1 MYDILTLEPDDKVV
15 MVAVNS
21 IIKGGGFVPK
31 PPGNYQ
37 FWARNAMKKKGDGGS
52 TSDTAVIVGHANANS
67 ISDCKNW
74 SQFQENF
81 TEVDWGKKT
90 KVYLVA
96 CSTNG
101 EGNKFVYGN
110 IATEIKSNLPNAIV
124 WASTSPVYAD
134 DQSGDWHL
142 LSSVSKS
149 FAVTMTKQ
157 EVFNQLK
164 AGINCEQASGYSI
177 STLKELLS
185 DLQPVNYKWLTYSR
199 DGQSWSAEIK
209 GNSWGTKLAPM
220 EQDIAWPTIVEK
232 FSQAIQ
238 AAEGAYLLINP
249 YTPEAVEG
257 LILRV
262 SDAIAAAA
270 KIPYMLKD
278 LMPMYGVSSP
288 STGFSSGE
296 TWTKKDLSFLVEAIE
311 SKGFSQ
317 TGRSKDF
324 NADQVGG
331 AMSIPE
337 PVTVNVNGTMTV
349 EDYKACSMVMA
360 VCQNM
365 VQKTLTDAAREAGV
379 PAANALK
386 DMNAWVQAY
395 VDFPFPFFT
404 FKDTQNKTYQKNDF
418 SLNADPDVVENI
430 VNIKNVDGLK
440 DAVVGALRKSGGN
453 LGSYEGKDTK
463 FNYFGVITA
472 YNETEISTRVI
483 KFQMNLKTTVVKT
496 LCGGVATTNLDTSY
510 DTYQFVADKELMI
523 KMQAKMGNQLVDYF
537 AAKLLTFIQNF
548 YDEQLGKYKQNLT
561 ELVKNIK
568 Q

>member
-1 MYDILTLEPDDKVV
+1 MPMTDWKVSSYKDSTLNNTWVYYENPHFPDIHMSRSVDTP
-15 MVAVNS
+15 
-21 IIKGGGFVPK
+21 IKDHT
-31 PPGNYQ
+31 
-37 FWARNAMKKKGDGGS
+37 ARNTGTDYYFGFTKTFNKTYVRTPIQEELKSAWKDYFTVMDK
-52 TSDTAVIVGHANANS
+52 AVV
-67 ISDCKNW
+67 
-74 SQFQENF
+74 
-81 TEVDWGKKT
+81 
-90 KVYLVA
+90 
-96 CSTNG
+96 
-101 EGNKFVYGN
+101 
-110 IATEIKSNLPNAIV
+110 
-124 WASTSPVYAD
+124 
-134 DQSGDWHL
+134 
-142 LSSVSKS
+142 VS
-149 FAVTMTKQ
+149 MTKQ

-164 AGINCEQASGYSI
+164 AGISCDEASGYSI

-185 DLQPVNYKWLTYSR
+185 DLQPVNYKWLTYAEHSNT
-199 DGQSWSAEIK
+199 WSAEVK
-209 GNSWGTKLAPM
+209 GHSWHSKLDTM
-220 EQDIAWPTIVEK
+220 EQDIAYPTIVEK
-232 FSQAIQ
+232 LSQAIQ

-278 LMPMYGVSSP
+278 LMPMYGVGSP

-453 LGSYEGKDTK
+453 LGSYEGTDTK

-496 LCGGVATTNLDTSY
+496 LCGGIATTNLDTSY

-537 AAKLLTFIQNF
+537 AEKLLKFIQNF
-548 YDEQLGKYKQNLT
+548 YEEQLGKYKQNLT
-561 ELVKNIK
+561 DLVKNIK